1 MFYAQIFKSTVRKSN
16 NYTENKYYLM
26 EKVHCVMVEKA
37 NEITLTNTV
46 IKKLE
51 KIVEKWK
58 NSKGNS

>member
-1 MFYAQIFKSTVRKSN
+1 
-16 NYTENKYYLM
+16 M